1 MKKLSLFLI
10 ISLVTFVF
18 IGCERREYIPA
29 ENPSYEYNVDDDLN
43 DDIVIK
49 EPAPEPKPEPEPEP
63 EPTTIRIQFVG
74 DILLHPRYTG
84 SVETAR
90 IGPDEFYF
98 KPFLRDVKD
107 FIDGDLSIANL
118 ETPVDV
124 MGNNQD
130 LTTFPWFNVP
140 FEILPALV
148 YSGFDHLI
156 FGNNHTVDRGFDGMI
171 ATIDNLESV
180 GLQQTGAY
188 PTMDAR
194 NTPTIIDVEGVQV
207 GIIAYTDSLNGNDWM
222 LTPEQNAYVVRRFR
236 SHVLDDVPSMIE
248 SANWLREQ
256 GAEVV
261 IMSLHWG
268 AEYVNHPTET
278 QRIIARQLVEGGVD
292 IIMGN
297 HAHVVQPVEWYYR
310 EDGSRGFI
318 IYSLGNFLAD
328 QTRLNPPIEP
338 TQFGKLVTVA
348 ITRSVDGVTTLDD
361 VEILPT
367 LTMRDW
373 AGDTLR
379 FRDDISVLPLIE
391 GELPDFITNQS
402 IRDWGRRAYN
412 HVVGLVGEEFV
423 TRRLND
429 Q

>member
-1 MKKLSLFLI
+1 MEVIILKKFTLFIALLVVFVSSGCSSQEYEP
-10 ISLVTFVF
+10 ISQPDYEVAT
-18 IGCERREYIPA
+18 GYEPA
-29 ENPSYEYNVDDDLN
+29 EIIDEN
-43 DDIVIK
+43 
-49 EPAPEPKPEPEPEP
+49 PEPELEPEIEPDP
-63 EPTTIRIQFVG
+63 EPTTIRVQFVG

-84 SVETAR
+84 SVEVAR
-90 IGPDEFYF
+90 IGPNEFYF
-98 KPFLRDVKD
+98 KSFLRDIKP

-124 MGNNQD
+124 MGGNQD

-156 FGNNHTVDRGFDGMI
+156 FGNNHTVDRGFEGMI
-171 ATIDNLESV
+171 ATIENLESV
-180 GLQQTGAY
+180 GLTQTGAY
-188 PTMDAR
+188 ASRGDRDIPH
-194 NTPTIIDVEGVQV
+194 IIDVNGVQV

-222 LTPEQNAYVVRRFR
+222 LTSEQNAYVVRRFR

-248 SANWLREQ
+248 SATWLREQ

-268 AEYVNHPTET
+268 AEYVNEPTQT
-278 QRIIARQLVEGGVD
+278 QRIIARQLVDGGVD

-338 TQFGKLVTVA
+338 TQFGKIVTVE
-348 ITRSVDGVTTLDD
+348 IVRKPNGDIRLESVEV
-361 VEILPT
+361 LPT

-379 FRDDISVLPLIE
+379 FRDDISVLPVIE
-391 GELPDFITNQS
+391 GELPVFITNQN
-402 IRDWGRRAYN
+402 IRNWGRRAYD
-412 HVVGLVGEEFV
+412 HVVWLVGEEFV
-423 TRRLND
+423 TRRH
-429 Q
+429 

>member
-1 MKKLSLFLI
+1 MKKLFL
-10 ISLVTFVF
+10 LVTTVLLVSFLT
-18 IGCERREYIPA
+18 GCHQNDYVPTQSEDYEAVVDVPETEYPFLPV
-29 ENPSYEYNVDDDLN
+29 EPEEDL
-43 DDIVIK
+43 
-49 EPAPEPKPEPEPEP
+49 EPEPEP
-63 EPTTIRIQFVG
+63 EAVTIRVQFVG

-90 IGPDEFYF
+90 IGPNEFDF
-98 KPFLRDVKD
+98 KPFLRDIMD
-107 FIDGDLSIANL
+107 FVDGDLSIANL

-156 FGNNHTVDRGFDGMI
+156 FGNNHTVDRGFEGML
-171 ATIDNLESV
+171 ATIENLESV
-180 GLQQTGAY
+180 GLRQSGAY
-188 PTMDAR
+188 PNSDAR
-194 NTPTIIDVEGVQV
+194 NVPTIIDVNGVQV
-207 GIIAYTDSLNGNDWM
+207 GIIAYTDSLNGNDWK
-222 LTPEQNAYVVRRFR
+222 LTPEQNTYVVRRFR
-236 SHVLDDVPSMIE
+236 SHVLDDVPAMIE
-248 SANWLREQ
+248 SANWLRGQ

-278 QRIIARQLVEGGVD
+278 QRMIARQLVEGGVD

-310 EDGSRGFI
+310 ENGTRGFI

-338 TQFGKLVTVA
+338 TQFGKLITVE
-348 ITRSVDGVTTLDD
+348 ITRTPDGVITLDEVD
-361 VEILPT
+361 ILPT

-373 AGDTLR
+373 VGDTLR
-379 FRDDISVLPLIE
+379 FRDDISVLPVIE
-391 GELPDFITNQS
+391 GELPDFITNQN
-402 IRDWGRRAYN
+402 IRDWGRRAYH

-423 TRRLND
+423 TRRR
-429 Q
+429 